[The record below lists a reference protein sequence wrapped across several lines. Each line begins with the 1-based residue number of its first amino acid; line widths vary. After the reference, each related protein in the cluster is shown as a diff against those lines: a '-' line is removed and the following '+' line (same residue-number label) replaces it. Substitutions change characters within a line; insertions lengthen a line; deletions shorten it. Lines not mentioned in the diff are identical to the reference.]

1 MNTFLLNI
9 SSPEGKLFSGDAGCI
24 TLRGAE
30 GDLAVMAGHVPFITS
45 VQPCDVHVT
54 LPDGSVRVGRAESG
68 LLTVSHNEV
77 TLLGDFTWKEA

>member
-9 SSPEGKLFSGDAGCI
+9 SSPEGKLFSGEAACV

-45 VQPCDVHVT
+45 VRPCDVHVT
-54 LPDGSVRVGRAESG
+54 LPDGTVRVGRAESG
-68 LLTVSHNEV
+68 LLTVAREAV
-77 TLLGDFTWKEA
+77 TLLGDFAWKER

>member
-1 MNTFLLNI
+1 MNTFQLNI
-9 SSPEGKLFSGDAGCI
+9 SSPEGKLFSGEATCV

-54 LPDGSVRVGRAESG
+54 LPDGAERVGRAESG
-68 LLTVSHNEV
+68 LLTVARDGV
-77 TLLGDFTWKEA
+77 TLLGDFTWK